1 METFPSLLSIRDL
14 APVEDG
20 GVIARVGFEFQ
31 DHIAVNFCLKMLF
44 EPTISEVWC
53 ETQDDI
59 TIILNRSGIEV
70 VEFVQVKGTQLQH
83 FWSIPE
89 ICKGEKLEN
98 GDNKVRS
105 SILEKSLG
113 QERCQEPCCFRIV
126 TALPVKDPL
135 NVLCLPTD
143 SPDRFGPNKSQ
154 KIEDVT
160 LELDKRFP
168 DLRSPKGNG
177 PCFWV
182 ENTVWQVEYSIE
194 SIKNKNLP
202 LLVKFVELA
211 GFVLPVDIVERKIYP
226 LILQKVHEAGL
237 AKWAENPQKK
247 KISRAQFQT
256 WLREMVCEVANS
268 SQTYAGKILQDK
280 MERVQIPSDY
290 IWSALEER
298 RKFRSERLN
307 PKYLE
312 VNDCDLIEGE
322 VLVSLSQLRIELD
335 SGNCES
341 GLPFLSKC
349 IDHLKTLRDS
359 LPSQKPP
366 PLFYLTGYMYDVT
379 DRCGHRYHRE
389 AV

>member
-14 APVEDG
+14 APIEDG

-31 DHIAVNFCLKMLF
+31 DHVAVNFCLKMLF
-44 EPTISEVWC
+44 EQTINEVWC

-59 TIILNRSGIEV
+59 TVIFNRSGKEV

-83 FWSIPE
+83 LWSIPE

-98 GDNKVRS
+98 GDNRVGS
-105 SILEKSLG
+105 SIFEKSLG
-113 QERCQEPCCFRIV
+113 QDRCQEQCCFRIV
-126 TALPVKDPL
+126 TSLPVKDPL
-135 NVLCLPTD
+135 IILCLPTD
-143 SPDRFGPNKSQ
+143 SPDRLGPNKSH
-154 KIEDVT
+154 KIEEVT

-168 DLRSPKGNG
+168 DLRSSKGNG

-202 LLVKFVELA
+202 LLVKFVELS
-211 GFVLPVDIVERKIYP
+211 GFVLPLEIIERKIYP

-247 KISRAQFQT
+247 KITRAHFQI
-256 WLREMVCEVANS
+256 WLKEMVCEVANS

-280 MERVQIPSDY
+280 MERVRIPADY

-307 PKYLE
+307 PRYLE
-312 VNDCDLIEGE
+312 VNDCELIEGE

-349 IDHLKTLRDS
+349 IDHLRTLRES
-359 LPSQKPP
+359 LPSQKLP

-389 AV
+389 AS